1 MHTPTSEKAKASKVS
16 RPLTQLAIVNA
27 KPKEKPYKLSD
38 QQGLYLYITPAGG
51 KSWRLKYRYLGK
63 EKLLVL
69 GSFPEVTLAEAREKQ
84 FMARK
89 ALTNG
94 QDPGEE
100 KQKKQQNALE
110 AAERTFEKCA
120 EEWWERKK
128 YGNDERYTSYIVRRI
143 QKDLIPCFGKK
154 PIHLVTSRDLIDA
167 LQKVEARGAHELA
180 RRLKQ
185 YASEIFRQARAMGY
199 ISGNPAEEF
208 ESRDVLVKYKKGHF
222 AAIEADEI
230 PALLAALEL
239 NKPRLYRQT
248 VLAVK
253 LMLMTFVRTGELIKA
268 QWEEFDLEKAMWS
281 IPAERMKMRRPHLVP
296 LSSQAVEALREL
308 QAMNNGKGYVFPGV
322 YDPKKHMS
330 DNTILQALAALG
342 FKGKMTG
349 HGFRA
354 LAMSTIKEKLN
365 YRHEVVDLQLA
376 HAKKDKIQAAYDRAQ
391 FLEER
396 IKMMQA
402 WADYLSEQ
410 LNKAKD

>member
-1 MHTPTSEKAKASKVS
+1 MNTPTSEKTKTSKVS
-16 RPLTQLAIVNA
+16 RPLTQLAVVNA

-38 QQGLYLYITPAGG
+38 QQGLYLYVTPAGG
-51 KSWRLKYRYLGK
+51 KIWRMKYRYLGK
-63 EKLLVL
+63 EKLLVF
-69 GSFPEVTLAEAREKQ
+69 GTFPEITLAEAREKQ
-84 FMARK
+84 FLARK

-94 QDPGEE
+94 IDPSEE
-100 KQKKQQNALE
+100 KQKKSQNAME

-128 YGNDERYTSYIVRRI
+128 HGNDDRYTGYIIRRI
-143 QKDLIPCFGKK
+143 QKDLLPCFGKK

-167 LQKVEARGAHELA
+167 LQKVEARGAHELS

-199 ISGNPAEEF
+199 ISSNPADEF
-208 ESRDVLVKYKKGHF
+208 HSRDVFVKYKKGHF

-230 PALLAALEL
+230 PDLLIALEL

-268 QWEEFDLEKAMWS
+268 KWEEFDLENAIWS

-296 LSSQAVEALREL
+296 LSSQAITLLREL
-308 QAMNNGKGYVFPGV
+308 YEMNQGKGYVFPGV

-354 LAMSTIKEKLN
+354 LAMSTIKEKLH

-376 HAKKDKIQAAYDRAQ
+376 HAKADKIQAAYDRAQ
-391 FLEER
+391 FLPER
-396 IKMMQA
+396 TKMMQA
-402 WADYLSEQ
+402 WGDYLSEQ
-410 LNKAKD
+410 LNSGKN